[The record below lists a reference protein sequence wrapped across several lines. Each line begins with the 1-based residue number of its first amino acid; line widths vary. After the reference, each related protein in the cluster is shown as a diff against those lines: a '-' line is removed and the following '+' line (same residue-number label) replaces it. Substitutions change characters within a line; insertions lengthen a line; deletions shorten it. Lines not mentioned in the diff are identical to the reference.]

1 MFHFSM
7 AIMSEYK
14 VLHTGYIY
22 FPLHTTN
29 SPWKVGIGAIQIY
42 YPVIPQTLATKKES
56 KEYSLVSPRVPSY
69 FWDTLY
75 YSPLIQFTKFS
86 VNSVAILDQ
95 ILFLAQ
101 ECFIFPFI

>member
-14 VLHTGYIY
+14 VLRTGYIF

-42 YPVIPQTLATKKES
+42 YPVIPQTLATKKKKARS
-56 KEYSLVSPRVPSY
+56 TVWFPR
-69 FWDTLY
+69 
-75 YSPLIQFTKFS
+75 
-86 VNSVAILDQ
+86 
-95 ILFLAQ
+95 
-101 ECFIFPFI
+101 ECQVIFGTPCTIVH

>member
-14 VLHTGYIY
+14 VLRTGHIY

-42 YPVIPQTLATKKES
+42 YPVIPQTLATKKKRKQGE
-56 KEYSLVSPRVPSY
+56 
-69 FWDTLY
+69 
-75 YSPLIQFTKFS
+75 QFGFPKS
-86 VNSVAILDQ
+86 AK
-95 ILFLAQ
+95 LFLGH
-101 ECFIFPFI
+101 PVL

>member
-14 VLHTGYIY
+14 VLRTGHIY

-42 YPVIPQTLATKKES
+42 YPVIPQTLATKKRKLGVQFGFPES
-56 KEYSLVSPRVPSY
+56 AK
-69 FWDTLY
+69 
-75 YSPLIQFTKFS
+75 
-86 VNSVAILDQ
+86 
-95 ILFLAQ
+95 LFLGH
-101 ECFIFPFI
+101 PVL